1 MSRIGFSQT
10 DQTDRFTLWHLWRQA
25 VAGAAPPNVQYCPLV
40 LLRRPPDAT
49 YEQQTTLVASYA
61 DLREDRMDEI
71 FAQIDGNETFFAS
84 ILSLHPERHRWTYE
98 ILGLVSRTVQFVE
111 MRAKYAF
118 ASRRPSEY
126 SAQIQPMI
134 QVPGHPST
142 PSGHSTEAFAA
153 AVVLISLIRVSGN
166 PLFSDQSTV
175 VQLVRQAARI
185 AINRQAAGLHFP
197 VDTATGAVLG
207 MTVGTYL
214 VQRLAA
220 ANTFNAWSFDGS
232 QYTSTWDFDW
242 SQYYDPVNRAQTT
255 VNNGAGNAVVS
266 PIGTNPQQLGDSS
279 PGLGWLWQLALLEW
293 T

>member
-1 MSRIGFSQT
+1 
-10 DQTDRFTLWHLWRQA
+10 
-25 VAGAAPPNVQYCPLV
+25 
-40 LLRRPPDAT
+40 
-49 YEQQTTLVASYA
+49 
-61 DLREDRMDEI
+61 MDEI
-71 FAQIDGNETFFAS
+71 LAQIDGNETFFAS

-98 ILGLVSRTVQFVE
+98 ILGLVSRTAQFVE

-207 MTVGTYL
+207 MTAGTYL

-266 PIGTNPQQLGDSS
+266 PIGTNPQQMGDSS